1 MTPACTGKAQGSAGL
16 AIVPLALVPWK
27 RCSSSLAT
35 EVISRLVTSDASLLA
50 RMKRRALIPL
60 RPPRP
65 PRYVG
70 LTARGGRGSSRPSG
84 IKPAGRCCRFWRPVL
99 SELIFPAANFGQAR
113 ASAARMTRDNY
124 SVLAAHFGKRGQFW
138 RVAQI
143 RVGVSLDRVK
153 IRRVNIWFASILY
166 GARLGPL
173 TYFYLE
179 MHTHSL

>member
-1 MTPACTGKAQGSAGL
+1 MPARHNCQAGTCD
-16 AIVPLALVPWK
+16 AGTCAMALVPWK
-27 RCSSSLAT
+27 RWASSIAT
-35 EVISRLVTSDASLLA
+35 KVRSRLVTSDASLLA
-50 RMKRRALIPL
+50 RVKRRALIPL

-179 MHTHSL
+179 ILAHSL

>member
-1 MTPACTGKAQGSAGL
+1 MPDRHKCRAGTCAAGTFAMETLRFVACDGGK
-16 AIVPLALVPWK
+16 IALRHKCRV
-27 RCSSSLAT
+27 AFGA
-35 EVISRLVTSDASLLA
+35 V
-50 RMKRRALIPL
+50 KRRALIPL

-173 TYFYLE
+173 TYFYL
-179 MHTHSL
+179 